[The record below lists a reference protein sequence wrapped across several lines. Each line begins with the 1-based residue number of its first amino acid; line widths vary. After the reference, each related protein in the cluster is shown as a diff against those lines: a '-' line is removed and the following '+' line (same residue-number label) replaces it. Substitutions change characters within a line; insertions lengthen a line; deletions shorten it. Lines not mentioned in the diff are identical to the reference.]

1 MIALDKEYLRAM
13 QLSADFLCTV
23 PKFECEVAEKID
35 IVSLRDMA
43 IPIVD
48 ECLVMRFNIRE
59 RPPGVADDVR
69 VRKVRVGDEPA
80 IFHKSEAER

>member
-1 MIALDKEYLRAM
+1 VVSLNEEDLRAM
-13 QLSADFLCTV
+13 QFSAYFLCAV
-23 PKFECEVAEKID
+23 SKLESEVAQKID

-69 VRKVRVGDEPA
+69 V
-80 IFHKSEAER
+80 